1 MLFLWPPSKRPE
13 GTTAM
18 KTLTTR
24 ILLGLATFGF
34 TGMLASS
41 AQAAPA
47 AGDKQDRS
55 ERMCSKLAC
64 SADQKAKIKQIH
76 AGKAPQMKAAKDNL
90 RALRDQVRAELQKP
104 SPDAKLIANLDA
116 RIASQQTALHSQRR
130 ASQLQVLAL
139 LTPEQKTKFLAHDGK
154 GKHGKGKRAR

>member
-1 MLFLWPPSKRPE
+1 
-13 GTTAM
+13 M

-34 TGMLASS
+34 TGLLASS
-41 AQAAPA
+41 AQAAPV
-47 AGDKQDRS
+47 AGGKDRAEKLCS
-55 ERMCSKLAC
+55 ELAC

-90 RALRDQVRAELQKP
+90 RSLRDQVRAELQKP
-104 SPDAKLIANLDA
+104 SPDAKTINRLDA
-116 RIASQQTALHSQRR
+116 QIASQQTALHSQRR

-139 LTPEQKTKFLAHDGK
+139 LTPAQKTRFLAHDGK
-154 GKHGKGKRAR
+154 RGGKGKRGEGKNKRTR